1 MVATLIEATAQTIAR
16 HGLDG
21 TTTALI
27 AETAGVSVGSLYQ
40 YFDSKEALIEALLEK
55 LARDMGQLL
64 SRQFPVDAIPDL
76 RSMVHGVIQLALAF
90 MHGNEGLYLELVR
103 NWHRL
108 PVQHVADTLE
118 RQVLQIG
125 HLYFLKH
132 QREYPV
138 QNLQVR
144 LFICFN
150 SVLFTMVRLF
160 SQENVLLQQDEVV
173 AGLTEMVTGYLEGT
187 PGGGAP
193 YPTVKPPC

>member
-1 MVATLIEATAQTIAR
+1 MVATLIEATARTLAR

-27 AETAGVSVGSLYQ
+27 ADTAGVSVGSLYQ

-55 LARDMGQLL
+55 LARDMGDLLDRQL
-64 SRQFPVDAIPDL
+64 PVAAAPDL
-76 RSMVHGVIQLALAF
+76 HGLVRGVIQLALAF

-118 RQVLQIG
+118 RRVLQVG
-125 HLYFLKH
+125 HLYFLKY

-138 QNLQVR
+138 ENLQVR
-144 LFICFN
+144 LFVCFN
-150 SVLFTMVRLF
+150 SVLFTTVRLL
-160 SQENVLLQQDEVV
+160 SQDTPLIREAEVV
-173 AGLTEMVTGYLEGT
+173 DGLTEMVTAYL
-187 PGGGAP
+187 GGGHA
-193 YPTVKPPC
+193 